1 VQATCPQWASRG
13 NSWTAIYYYYV
24 NICTSIQTFNASF
37 LHSLCHASA
46 LSGKGV
52 NLQTKHIKMH
62 IYINKQETL
71 RTFNS
76 VETKKYSRMP
86 WNICCTKP

>member
-1 VQATCPQWASRG
+1 VQATCPQSASRG

-24 NICTSIQTFNASF
+24 NIIYFNPNNQHFISTFTLPSFRFGRERSKFADQTHKDA
-37 LHSLCHASA
+37 
-46 LSGKGV
+46 
-52 NLQTKHIKMH
+52 
-62 IYINKQETL
+62 YINKQETL